1 MVVMAEDA
9 IVAGATAGAGSW
21 GGKSIKVRVRVRVRV
36 VSSVLSS
43 WRAFHCR
50 ERDRE
55 REKERE
61 NGDIAIVDTLQRNR
75 DLFSMPFHLTN
86 HQFELQKWRPQV
98 VLVVDQTLGLAP
110 SQEVIVSEERVRRA
124 KEEIGRG
131 R

>member
-50 ERDRE
+50 EGE
-55 REKERE
+55 REKE
-61 NGDIAIVDTLQRNR
+61 GKLGVGNR
-75 DLFSMPFHLTN
+75 
-86 HQFELQKWRPQV
+86 
-98 VLVVDQTLGLAP
+98 
-110 SQEVIVSEERVRRA
+110 
-124 KEEIGRG
+124 EEIGRAHV
-131 R
+131 